1 MDTKENYVSRKN
13 KTYSK
18 KKSGCR
24 SAMCKDFRCMS
35 RSDTCGH
42 ECSEVLHLCAICT
55 NRELC
60 EPQTVKDYVRKVVED
75 MKDKKEDKT
84 FSVVEL
90 GGEQILEIHVRHK
103 LYERNLSEIRKDLAT
118 SGGFLSRF
126 RNGGLVGKGEQIKVQ
141 LQEIRDLMD
150 IIGIEY
156 VESVSVKP
164 QY

>member
-1 MDTKENYVSRKN
+1 MTQENYVSKKN
-13 KTYSK
+13 KTYTR

-24 SAMCKDFRCMS
+24 SDMCTDFRCMS

-55 NRELC
+55 NRGLC
-60 EPQTVKDYVRKVVED
+60 EPQTVKDYVRETVNY
-75 MKDKKEDKT
+75 MKDKKVDKT
-84 FSVVEL
+84 FSVVEIS
-90 GGEQILEIHVRHK
+90 GEQVLNIHVRHK

-118 SGGFLSRF
+118 SSGLLARF
-126 RNGGLVGKGEQIKVQ
+126 RSGGLVSKGEQIKVQ